1 MCYNDNSR
9 GGFKMG
15 NEEIK
20 NYAEKIV
27 AQNEEIKNYAEKIV
41 AQNEEIKNYAEK
53 IVAQNEEIK
62 NYAEKTVAQKEEQKD
77 YTRLI
82 AAQNESARRL
92 KIKGIT
98 NTLTEENKK
107 KRGFAI
113 TSGICFAGLMAA
125 THFSGIDPNQ
135 VIQTEIQALN
145 SFDALKEY
153 LAYFTPAM
161 WGALIATATSFSKY
175 IKHKKKY
182 DDANQEFYDMMDNQ
196 PEDYL
201 DVVEHQ
207 AKSR

>member
-1 MCYNDNSR
+1 ME
-9 GGFKMG
+9 

-20 NYAEKIV
+20 NYAE
-27 AQNEEIKNYAEKIV
+27 EIAS
-41 AQNEEIKNYAEK
+41 Q
-53 IVAQNEEIK
+53 
-62 NYAEKTVAQKEEQKD
+62 TEEQKD

-113 TSGICFAGLMAA
+113 ASGICFAGLMAA

-135 VIQTEIQALN
+135 AIQTEIQALN

-161 WGALIATATSFSKY
+161 WGALVATAASVSRY
-175 IKHKKKY
+175 IKHRKIY
-182 DDANQEFYDMMDNQ
+182 NNANQEFYDMVDNQ
-196 PEDYL
+196 PVDYQ
-201 DVVEHQ
+201 DAVENQ
-207 AKSR
+207 ARSR